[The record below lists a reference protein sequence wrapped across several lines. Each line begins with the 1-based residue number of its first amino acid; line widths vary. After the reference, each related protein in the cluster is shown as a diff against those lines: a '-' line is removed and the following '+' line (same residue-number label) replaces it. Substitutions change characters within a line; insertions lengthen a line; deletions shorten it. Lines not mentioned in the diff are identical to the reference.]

1 MADRQKPHEIETII
15 AQRNTADAKKASAA
29 ADAKRETDDL
39 AAKVKEALLG
49 AQNAL
54 FEEIKE
60 ANEAIKRGGRTE
72 EFRFQPN
79 PQPAPG
85 NVLTGS
91 LTLSD
96 GAGSLGSYL
105 IAVDSADGK
114 IVVRGRGVTLQQT
127 LTNILQVKG
136 DDWSKFLSGIYASNM
151 R

>member
-1 MADRQKPHEIETII
+1 MADNEKPHEIETII
-15 AQRNTADAKKASAA
+15 AERNTAEAKKAAAA
-29 ADAKRETDDL
+29 ADAKRETDEL
-39 AAKVKEALLG
+39 AAQVKEALLG
-49 AQNAL
+49 AQETL
-54 FEEIKE
+54 REEIKK

-96 GAGSLGSYL
+96 GAGSLRDYL
-105 IAVDSADGK
+105 ITVDSIDGK
-114 IVVRGRGVTLQQT
+114 IVVRGKGVTLQQT

-136 DDWSKFLSGIYASNM
+136 EDWSNFLSSIYASNM

>member
-1 MADRQKPHEIETII
+1 MADNEKPHEIETII
-15 AQRNTADAKKASAA
+15 AQRNMADAKKASAA
-29 ADAKRETDDL
+29 ADAKRETDER
-39 AAKVKEALLG
+39 AAKVKEALLD
-49 AQNAL
+49 AL
-54 FEEIKE
+54 KTLLEEIKE

-96 GAGSLGSYL
+96 GAGSLRDYL
-105 IAVDSADGK
+105 ITVDSIDGK
-114 IVVRGRGVTLQQT
+114 IVVRGKGVTLQQT

-136 DDWSKFLSGIYASNM
+136 EDWSKFLSGIYASNM